1 MRLFRLSAALAVTTA
16 VTTMLAAPAIAQ
28 DADTVV
34 ATVNDTPI
42 TLGQMIAMK
51 QGLHDQAA
59 ANLPDQ
65 ALWDL
70 MLDQL
75 IRTTA
80 VAQLGESGMTARDK
94 ARLELERRA
103 YLASAALEKVAGVEI
118 GDADITAAY
127 QSMFGEAAPMTQY
140 SAAHILVET
149 EAEAQ
154 DIRRQLADGADF
166 GQLAR
171 ERSQDPASGAND
183 GELGWFSADQMVAP
197 FAEAV
202 KSLQKDQISDPVQSD
217 FGWHVIRLDDTRL
230 AEAPKL
236 DQIRPQL
243 VAQLRREKVDA
254 EVQRI
259 VSEAA
264 VDRTEGLTP
273 SLINNTE
280 FLDVK

>member
-1 MRLFRLSAALAVTTA
+1 MRLFRLSAVLAATSLLAV
-16 VTTMLAAPAIAQ
+16 PAGAQ

-70 MLDQL
+70 MLDQM

-80 VAQLGESGMTARDK
+80 VAQMGEANMTARDT

-103 YLASAALEKVAGVEI
+103 YLASAALEKVAEVEVS
-118 GDADITAAY
+118 DEEITAAY
-127 QSMFGEAAPMTQY
+127 QRTFGEAAPMTQY

-154 DIRRQLADGADF
+154 DIRRQLAEESGDF
-166 GQLAR
+166 GQIAR
-171 ERSQDPASGAND
+171 EKSKDPASGAND
-183 GELGWFSADQMVAP
+183 GELGWFAADQMVAP

-202 KSLQKDQISDPVQSD
+202 KGLQKGQISDPVQTD

-230 AEAPKL
+230 MEAPKL
-236 DQIRPQL
+236 EEIRPQL
-243 VAQLRREKVDA
+243 IAQIRREKVDA
-254 EVQRI
+254 EVQRL
-259 VSEAA
+259 VGEAK
-264 VDRTEGLTP
+264 VEKTEGLVP
-273 SLINNTE
+273 SLINNGE
-280 FLDVK
+280 FLDTK

>member
-1 MRLFRLSAALAVTTA
+1 MRHFAFSAAFALGAVLT
-16 VTTMLAAPAIAQ
+16 APAMAQ

-34 ATVNDTPI
+34 ATVNDMPI

-103 YLASAALEKVAGVEI
+103 YLASAALEKVAEVEI
-118 GDADITAAY
+118 TDADITAAY
-127 QSMFGEAAPMTQY
+127 ERMFGEAAPMTQY

-171 ERSQDPASGAND
+171 ERSKDPASGAND

-230 AEAPKL
+230 TEAPKL
-236 DQIRPQL
+236 DEIRPQL

-254 EVQRI
+254 EVQRL
-259 VSEAA
+259 VSQAT
-264 VDRTEGLTP
+264 VDKTEGLTP